1 MKQCP
6 RPADR
11 VQLGQCR
18 AQLGRFCMSNIH
30 KQLAP
35 VRHPET
41 NNSTS
46 WAPGSLAIY
55 ARPVDRWAVPGGS
68 LGADR
73 GPRIACAGPFPADR
87 WAIASRSCARWAVPG
102 HMFGDKRARPAGRIL
117 RVFHWA

>member
-1 MKQCP
+1 VKQCP

-11 VQLGQCR
+11 VQLGARIAARMHR
-18 AQLGRFCMSNIH
+18 AGGFIAPAGR
-30 KQLAP
+30 P
-35 VRHPET
+35 DR
-41 NNSTS
+41 
-46 WAPGSLAIY
+46 WAIY

-102 HMFGDKRARPAGRIL
+102 HRFGDKRARPAGRIL